1 MKNFSSIGT
10 TALLFCILLA
20 SCNNQSLRIF
30 KSSSARTQYLHTLET
45 SGIANTKIG
54 TEWQNSASEAI
65 LNASTLEVPVAIQG
79 NFMAKSIEANAWKI
93 QLDQGA
99 SVNIWVNWQA
109 RDSSELIVDLLAGP
123 DWKELESYAARDDSV
138 TFEADKAGNYILRI
152 QPELL
157 GEGNYQVRVQGT
169 ATYAVFPVQ
178 GKNSR
183 AIQSIWG
190 DVRDGGRRSHEGV
203 DIFAPR
209 GTPVLAPVAGVVTS
223 VRDQGLGG
231 KQVWVRDGERSW
243 HLYFAHLDSQ
253 LVSNLQRVAPGD
265 TLGLVG
271 NTGNARTTAPH
282 LHFGIYQ
289 NGAINPFPA
298 IENDFEAAPKL
309 TSKTFDQVMRVKA
322 PNANLR
328 RAPSTQA
335 DVITQLTDQTPVFI
349 LAATRD
355 WYQIRT
361 AEGLGGFL
369 SMSLVGEADSAS
381 LPKSEVVALT
391 NLDPLTQDAL
401 LIHLDD
407 FVKIGTIR
415 GYDLIRDADENIL
428 YLPTEA
434 N

>member
-1 MKNFSSIGT
+1 MKNFNSIGI
-10 TALLFCILLA
+10 TALLFCILLT

-54 TEWQNSASEAI
+54 TEWQNSASEAV
-65 LNASTLEVPVAIQG
+65 LNAAVLEIPVAIQG
-79 NFMAKSIEANAWKI
+79 NFLAKSIEANAWKI

-99 SVNIWVNWQA
+99 SVNIWVDWQA

-123 DWKELESYAARDDSV
+123 DWTELESFAAREDSV
-138 TFEADKAGNYILRI
+138 TFEADRAGNYILRI

-157 GEGNYQVRVQGT
+157 GEGNFQVRVQGT

-231 KQVWVRDGERSW
+231 KQVWVRDVERSW

-253 LVSNLQRVAPGD
+253 LVSSLQRVAPGD

-298 IENDFEAAPKL
+298 VENIFDTAPELTPRELDRVMTVTAPK
-309 TSKTFDQVMRVKA
+309 
-322 PNANLR
+322 ANLR
-328 RAPSTQA
+328 SAPSTQA
-335 DVITQLTDQTPVFI
+335 EVVTQLADQTPVFI

-355 WYQIRT
+355 WYQIHT
-361 AEGLGGFL
+361 ADGLRGFL
-369 SMSLVGEADSAS
+369 SMSLVGEADPAS
-381 LPKSEVVALT
+381 LPKSEAVALT

-401 LIHLDD
+401 LIQLDE
-407 FVKIGTIR
+407 FVKIGSIR

-428 YLPTEA
+428 YLPTEG

>member
-1 MKNFSSIGT
+1 MKNFNSIGI
-10 TALLFCILLA
+10 TALLLCILLA

-30 KSSSARTQYLHTLET
+30 KSSSARTQYLHTLKT
-45 SGIANTKIG
+45 SGIADTKIG
-54 TEWQNSASEAI
+54 TEWQNSASKAV
-65 LNASTLEVPVAIQG
+65 LNAAVLEIPVAIQG
-79 NFMAKSIEANAWKI
+79 NFLAKSIEANAWKI

-99 SVNIWVNWQA
+99 SVNIWVDWQA

-123 DWKELESYAARDDSV
+123 DWKELESFAAREDSV

-157 GEGNYQVRVQGT
+157 GEGNFQVRVQGT

-178 GKNSR
+178 GRNSR

-231 KQVWVRDGERSW
+231 KQVWVRDGERNW

-253 LVSNLQRVAPGD
+253 LVSSLQRVAPGD

-298 IENDFEAAPKL
+298 IENDFDTAPELTPRELDRVMTVTAPK
-309 TSKTFDQVMRVKA
+309 
-322 PNANLR
+322 ANLR
-328 RAPSTQA
+328 GAPSTRA
-335 DVITQLTDQTPVFI
+335 DVVTQLTDQTPVFI

-355 WYQIRT
+355 WYQIHT
-361 AEGLGGFL
+361 ADGLRGFL

-381 LPKSEVVALT
+381 LPKSEAVALT

-401 LIHLDD
+401 LVQLDE
-407 FVKIGTIR
+407 FVKIGSIR

-428 YLPTEA
+428 YLPTEG